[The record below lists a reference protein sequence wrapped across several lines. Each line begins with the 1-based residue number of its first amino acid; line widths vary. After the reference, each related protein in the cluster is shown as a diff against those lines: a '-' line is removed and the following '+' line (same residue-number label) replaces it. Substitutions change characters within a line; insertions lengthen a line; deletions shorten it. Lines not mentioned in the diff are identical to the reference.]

1 MPKVAK
7 KTNCKTMVINKDE
20 EEYQCF
26 CKTLLTSFVCWQ
38 TCWVVDMH
46 LSQIG
51 KKVEGAQMTPDVSK
65 SLSDL
70 TIGEMMIPRINC
82 VNGKDTLR

>member
-26 CKTLLTSFVCWQ
+26 CKTLLTPFVCWQ

-46 LSQIG
+46 LSQIA

-70 TIGEMMIPRINC
+70 AIGEMMIPRIDC
-82 VNGKDTLR
+82 VNGRDTVR